1 MINPRLA
8 IPSDALADFCKSY
21 GVRELAL
28 FGSATTENFTEASD
42 VDLLVEFQ
50 PQAQVGLLTLSRM
63 QRELSGLLH
72 RPVDLVP
79 KKGLKLKI
87 RDSVLSSAEV
97 LYAA

>member
-1 MINPRLA
+1 MINPRLT

-21 GVRELAL
+21 EVRELAL

-63 QRELSGLLH
+63 QRELSGMLH

>member
-1 MINPRLA
+1 MINPRLT
-8 IPSDALADFCKSY
+8 IPSNALADFCKSY
-21 GVRELAL
+21 EVRELAL
-28 FGSATTENFTEASD
+28 FGSATTEDFTEGSD

-63 QRELSGLLH
+63 QRELSGMLR